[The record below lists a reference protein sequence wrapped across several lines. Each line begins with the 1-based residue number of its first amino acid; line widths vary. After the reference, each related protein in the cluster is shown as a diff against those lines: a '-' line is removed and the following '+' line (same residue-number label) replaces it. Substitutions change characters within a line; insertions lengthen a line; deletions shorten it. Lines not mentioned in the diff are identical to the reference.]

1 MAASTE
7 SGALRAEQSDTA
19 GSRDIV
25 GAVLKACTLLGHF
38 DAAHPT
44 WTLND
49 LTAVSGMNKTTV
61 HRLMATLMQA
71 GWVDRTAEGSY
82 RIGMPVF
89 EIGSSALV
97 QLDIRTAAQPF
108 MNQLA
113 EEFGDTAY
121 LMVPAD
127 EGAVCIDRVEGNNPL
142 VVAGINIGSVLP
154 YHAAAGPIA
163 MLAHS
168 KPLRDRWIDSHLTP
182 YTDHTITDRTALTE
196 HLDRV
201 QRAGYSVSNSDY
213 LTGVAAVAAPI
224 LGRNGTVVASIS
236 IGGRVEAFTGTALT
250 TKIERVV
257 DAATRLRRVAEAL
270 PPHN

>member
-1 MAASTE
+1 MAAPTDDNAE
-7 SGALRAEQSDTA
+7 GSGRS
-19 GSRDIV
+19 GNRDIV
-25 GAVLKACTLLGHF
+25 GAVLKACSLLENF

-49 LTAVSGMNKTTV
+49 LTSVSGMNKTTV
-61 HRLMATLMQA
+61 HRLMTTLMHA

-82 RIGMPVF
+82 RVGMPMF
-89 EIGSSALV
+89 EIGSSALI
-97 QLDIRTAAQPF
+97 QLDIRTAAKPF
-108 MNQLA
+108 MTALA

-168 KPLRDRWIDSHLTP
+168 ETLRHRWIGDELTP
-182 YTDHTITDRTALTE
+182 YTDRTVTDSAALTK
-196 HLDRV
+196 HLDAV
-201 QRAGYSVSNSDY
+201 KHAGYSVSNSDY
-213 LTGVAAVAAPI
+213 LIGVAAVAAPI
-224 LGRNGTVVASIS
+224 LRRDGTVVASIS
-236 IGGRVEAFTGTALT
+236 IGGRVEAFDGAALT
-250 TKIERVV
+250 DKIERVR
-257 DAATRLRRVAEAL
+257 DAAARLSRVAEAL
-270 PPHN
+270 SPQN